1 MKYLILLLP
10 ALFLLTS
17 CKRDV
22 LVSEKWKFDD
32 GQWLAAD
39 VKKMK
44 IQAPDTSQVFR
55 LDLEVE
61 HNEKY
66 AYQNLYVRTVTTY
79 PSGKEVKSISSLELS
94 NPDGSWAGQCSGEGK
109 SCTILLPLQQHFTF
123 PEVGEYTWTIEQYM
137 RTDTVTGINKIE
149 ALCSKVIKE

>member
-10 ALFLLTS
+10 FIFLLPS
-17 CKRDV
+17 CNQDV
-22 LVSEKWKFDD
+22 LVSETWKFED
-32 GQWLAAD
+32 GMWLASD
-39 VKKMK
+39 KKTMK
-44 IQAPDTSQVFR
+44 IAAPDTSQVFS

-66 AYQNLYVRTVTTY
+66 PFQNLYVRTVTTY

-94 NPDGSWAGQCSGEGK
+94 NPDGSWSGKCSGEGK
-109 SCTILLPLQQHFTF
+109 SCRVLLPLQQHFTF
-123 PEVGEYTWTIEQYM
+123 PEAGEYTWSIEQYM

-149 ALCSKVIKE
+149 ALCRKVIKE